1 MPDNAVESR
10 NISRCVLQLRGY
22 DRIDIGIT
30 CVNSQLS
37 RYHNC
42 FIVNIPLDSYHA
54 GNIFYFDLNTLFI
67 GTPVAVVVSTM
78 VMVVTAVVVTGMIM
92 NVASVVVVMFAV
104 IMAVLCMV
112 VFSMIMTMTGV
123 VVIVAMLSVAVSVP
137 GVVVI
142 AVIMA
147 VLCMI
152 VFSMIMTAVVVAMLM
167 VILRH
172 ILLLIGR

>member
-1 MPDNAVESR
+1 MPDNAVEPR
-10 NISRCVLQLRGY
+10 NISRCILQLRGY

-54 GNIFYFDLNTLFI
+54 GNILYFDLNTLFI

-78 VMVVTAVVVTGMIM
+78 VMVVTAVVVVAVVVTGMIM
-92 NVASVVVVMFAV
+92 SVASVVVVMFAV
-104 IMAVLCMV
+104 
-112 VFSMIMTMTGV
+112 V
-123 VVIVAMLSVAVSVP
+123 VVVAMLAAAVSVP

-152 VFSMIMTAVVVAMLM
+152 VFSMIMTMTAVVVVVAMLM